1 MTHGTAHAR
10 LAAWEMTSGRY
21 ALFFRSGLALQALG
35 AAVLLVAPGPL
46 GAVLALAGLLAFE
59 HAFVQA
65 GQSVPLA

>member
-21 ALFFRSGLALQALG
+21 SLFFRAGIALQALG
-35 AAVLLVAPGPL
+35 AGALLVAPGPF
-46 GAVLALAGLLAFE
+46 GAALALAGLFAFE